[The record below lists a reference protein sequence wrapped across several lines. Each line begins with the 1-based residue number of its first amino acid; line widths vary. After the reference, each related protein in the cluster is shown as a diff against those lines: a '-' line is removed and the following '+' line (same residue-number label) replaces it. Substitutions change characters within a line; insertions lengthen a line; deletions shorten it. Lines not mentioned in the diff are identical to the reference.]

1 MSASVADDSLRWNA
15 VEVPWTA
22 TGIAAAVRSGLI
34 HPAVVVEESLRRIAE
49 RDGELNAFADVRA
62 KSARVEATA
71 LTQRLDLSRLP
82 LAGVPIA
89 VKESL
94 QVAQRPVVGAA
105 LADRAPTDTEGT
117 ATPRTTA
124 TEHPVVERL
133 RAAGAIIVGTTRM
146 PQFSL
151 YSATDRP
158 GVVTRNPWNPRLTAG
173 GSSGGAAAA
182 VASGMVP
189 LAHGTDALGS
199 IRIPAAA
206 CGLVGM
212 KPGPGL
218 IPRDLVG
225 PDWFE
230 MLENGVLAS
239 TAADA
244 ALGLSVMAEDAA
256 LADTTLPNV
265 RLVIAVSQ
273 KSPVNGVRVDDA
285 YQRAL
290 SSAATL
296 LARAGNEVRSADPDY
311 STRASLSVVA
321 RWFAVA
327 DQAMHSA
334 TDSTAIEPR
343 VRVQARLGRLAGR
356 TPLVR
361 DAAAQAFTD
370 AAQQFLSAYDLL
382 VTPALAQPPVP
393 AQEWSAGS
401 LLRTLRGT
409 VPWTPFAAPWN
420 QVGFPA
426 IVVPTGK
433 LHPRTRT
440 PLAVQIVARR
450 GREQLL
456 LAIAAQ
462 LESVRPWP
470 LVAPAYQSL

>member
-1 MSASVADDSLRWNA
+1 MSTTAAFSSVPWGETD
-15 VEVPWTA
+15 VEWTA
-22 TGIAAAVRSGLI
+22 TAIGAAVRAGHL
-34 HPAVVVEESLRRIAE
+34 HPSQVTEEALRRIGE
-49 RDGELNAFADVRA
+49 RDGALNAFAHVRDA
-62 KSARVEATA
+62 SARSEAAA
-71 LTQRLDLSRLP
+71 LAQHPELAQLP
-82 LAGVPIA
+82 LAGVPVA
-89 VKESL
+89 VKESVQIAGGPAL
-94 QVAQRPVVGAA
+94 DGTPAAAGQRFSADHSVVGQ
-105 LADRAPTDTEGT
+105 
-117 ATPRTTA
+117 
-124 TEHPVVERL
+124 L
-133 RAAGAIIVGTTRM
+133 RSAGAIIVGTTRI

-158 GVVTRNPWNPRLTAG
+158 GVITRNPWNPHLTAG

-189 LAHGTDALGS
+189 LAHGTDALGGV
-199 IRIPAAA
+199 RIPAAA

-212 KPGPGL
+212 KPGAGL
-218 IPRDLVG
+218 VPRDLG
-225 PDWFE
+225 GADWFG
-230 MLENGVLAS
+230 MLEHGVLAS
-239 TAADA
+239 TVADA
-244 ALGLSVMAEDAA
+244 ALGMSVLAQDAA
-256 LADTTLPNV
+256 LADTTLPNA

-273 KSPVNGVRVDDA
+273 KSPVAGVRVDDA

-327 DQAMHSA
+327 DQAMRSTA
-334 TDSTAIEPR
+334 DPTAIERR
-343 VRVQARLGRLAGR
+343 VRAQARLGSVIGR
-356 TPLVR
+356 TPLVKDTPAR
-361 DAAAQAFTD
+361 AFIE

-382 VTPALAQPPVP
+382 VTPALAQPPIP
-393 AQEWSAGS
+393 AREWSNGS

-420 QVGFPA
+420 QVGFPT
-426 IVVPTGK
+426 IVVPTGT

-462 LESVRPWP
+462 LESVRPWS
-470 LVAPAYQSL
+470 LVAPAYAGQPDHTH

>member
-1 MSASVADDSLRWNA
+1 MSTTAAFSSVPWAGSDVA
-15 VEVPWTA
+15 WTA
-22 TGIAAAVRSGLI
+22 TGIAAAVRAGHIS
-34 HPAVVVEESLRRIAE
+34 PRAVTDEALRRISE
-49 RDGELNAFADVRA
+49 RDGALNAFARVRDA
-62 KSARVEATA
+62 SARAEAAA
-71 LTQRLDLSRLP
+71 LTHHPELSQLP
-82 LAGVPIA
+82 LAGVPVAI
-89 VKESL
+89 KESL
-94 QVAQRPVVGAA
+94 QVSDQPGPDESPAAGEQRSSS
-105 LADRAPTDTEGT
+105 D
-117 ATPRTTA
+117 
-124 TEHPVVERL
+124 HPVVARL

-158 GVVTRNPWNPRLTAG
+158 GVVTRNPWNPQLTAG

-182 VASGMVP
+182 VAAGMVP

-199 IRIPAAA
+199 VRIPAAA

-218 IPRDLVG
+218 VPRALDG
-225 PDWFE
+225 PDWFG
-230 MLENGVLAS
+230 MLEHGVLAS
-239 TAADA
+239 TVADV
-244 ALGLSVMAEDAA
+244 ALGMSVIAEDAG
-256 LADTTLPNV
+256 LADTTLPTA

-273 KSPVNGVRVDDA
+273 KSAVTGVRVDDA

-311 STRASLSVVA
+311 STRASLSVIA

-327 DQAMHSA
+327 DQAVRA
-334 TDSTAIEPR
+334 ADDPTAIERR
-343 VRVQARLGRLAGR
+343 VRAQARLGNLLGR
-356 TPLVR
+356 TSLVDESPAR
-361 DAAAQAFTD
+361 AFTE

-382 VTPALAQPPVP
+382 VTPALAQPPIR
-393 AQEWSAGS
+393 AREWSDGS
-401 LLRTLRGT
+401 LLRTLQGT

-456 LAIAAQ
+456 LAVAAQ
-462 LESVRPWP
+462 LESVRPWS
-470 LVAPAYQSL
+470 LVAPGYGAQPDPTH